1 MTLAI
6 QTEAAKVA
14 RDFKHD
20 RVTDIHV
27 LLGWLSVPELLVVE
41 NREVIRVNLKEKL
54 KRLPDEGLVNA
65 SSGSDIAITPRARE
79 YLTVIKTDPSSPE
92 VFDTLLTRSGIDREE
107 VRIEEPAAANDNPL
121 PAAKLPTLEE
131 SLAKLDALVGLE
143 DVKER
148 VKQLVAVQKMTEER
162 KKLGLPVESPGLNLV
177 FSGDPGTGKTTV
189 ARIVADIY
197 RALGLLKRGHLVE
210 VGRQDLVAEFVGQ
223 TAVKT
228 MGKIEEALDG
238 ILFIDEAYALA
249 EEGTGGYGAE
259 AVATLVKAMED
270 KRENL
275 AVIVAGYTE
284 PMLKFIKSNVGL
296 QSRFTKQI
304 YFENYDSNQLTEIF
318 VRMAEDHQIACGEEA
333 LKLVRKHLER
343 NATSGANGNGRYVR
357 KLFAQIYE
365 NMGVRA
371 MADGVIELHEITEFQ
386 PEDIPASLEQHT
398 KRFTLDEALAQL
410 DSLVGLA
417 NVKTK
422 IRELVQ
428 ITSAEAVRDAAAQPV
443 IGHSLNLVFTGDP
456 GTGKTTVARI
466 VANIY
471 QALGVLPRGQLV
483 ETGRQDL
490 VASFVGQ
497 TAPKVQA
504 KVDEASG
511 GVLFIDEAYSLT
523 NGGFNDFG
531 SEAIATLVQLMEN
544 RRGSFA
550 VITAGYKEEMKFFL
564 EANPGLKSRMDN
576 EIFFPN
582 YSKDEL
588 VEIFTSIAK
597 GKNIE
602 VTTDVES
609 ALRAHFGN
617 NETGG
622 ANGNGRYVRKLFEKM
637 YALMATRASAHD
649 FDLGMLSKFEPEDI
663 PAKLH
668 EGKSGAPIGF

>member
-1 MTLAI
+1 
-6 QTEAAKVA
+6 
-14 RDFKHD
+14 
-20 RVTDIHV
+20 
-27 LLGWLSVPELLVVE
+27 
-41 NREVIRVNLKEKL
+41 
-54 KRLPDEGLVNA
+54 
-65 SSGSDIAITPRARE
+65 
-79 YLTVIKTDPSSPE
+79 
-92 VFDTLLTRSGIDREE
+92 
-107 VRIEEPAAANDNPL
+107 
-121 PAAKLPTLEE
+121 
-131 SLAKLDALVGLE
+131 
-143 DVKER
+143 
-148 VKQLVAVQKMTEER
+148 
-162 KKLGLPVESPGLNLV
+162 
-177 FSGDPGTGKTTV
+177 
-189 ARIVADIY
+189 
-197 RALGLLKRGHLVE
+197 
-210 VGRQDLVAEFVGQ
+210 
-223 TAVKT
+223 
-228 MGKIEEALDG
+228 
-238 ILFIDEAYALA
+238 
-249 EEGTGGYGAE
+249 
-259 AVATLVKAMED
+259 
-270 KRENL
+270 
-275 AVIVAGYTE
+275 
-284 PMLKFIKSNVGL
+284 
-296 QSRFTKQI
+296 
-304 YFENYDSNQLTEIF
+304 
-318 VRMAEDHQIACGEEA
+318 
-333 LKLVRKHLER
+333 
-343 NATSGANGNGRYVR
+343 
-357 KLFAQIYE
+357 
-365 NMGVRA
+365 
-371 MADGVIELHEITEFQ
+371 
-386 PEDIPASLEQHT
+386 
-398 KRFTLDEALAQL
+398 
-410 DSLVGLA
+410 
-417 NVKTK
+417 
-422 IRELVQ
+422 
-428 ITSAEAVRDAAAQPV
+428 
-443 IGHSLNLVFTGDP
+443 LVFTGDP